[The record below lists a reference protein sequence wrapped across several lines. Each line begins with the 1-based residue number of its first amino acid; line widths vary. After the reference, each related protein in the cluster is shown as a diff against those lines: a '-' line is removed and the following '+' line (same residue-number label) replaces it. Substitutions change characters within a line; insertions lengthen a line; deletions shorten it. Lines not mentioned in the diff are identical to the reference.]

1 MLNLILPAL
10 IAGFFISF
18 ISAPLGTFVVWRK
31 MAYFGDT
38 LSHATLLGVVLGL
51 ALNWNLML
59 ATLIFVLFLA
69 IVLVLLESQQKIAVD
84 TLLGILAHGS
94 LSIGIVLMYFIGFQS
109 NLVEN
114 YLLGDIL
121 SISYADLYFVIPMV
135 LIIGLILILNWP
147 SFLYITISPE
157 LAQSQGINVARS
169 KLIFTLLLA
178 LTIGIAFK
186 FTGALLITAL
196 LIIPVAIARFFAKTP
211 EQMAFIAIFISLC
224 MIALGFICSA
234 FYDTPSGPTIVALC
248 SILFILVLLF
258 DLALKKMRKP

>member
-1 MLNLILPAL
+1 MINIILPAL

-51 ALNWNLML
+51 ALDWNFML
-59 ATLIFVLFLA
+59 STIIFVLILA
-69 IVLVLLESQQKIAVD
+69 IILVFLESQQKIAVD
-84 TLLGILAHGS
+84 TILGILAHGS

-121 SISYADLYFVIPMV
+121 SISYVDLYFIIPTVLVIG
-135 LIIGLILILNWP
+135 IILVLNWT

-157 LAQSQGINVARS
+157 LAQSHGINLTRS

-186 FTGALLITAL
+186 FVGALVITAM
-196 LIIPVAIARFFAKTP
+196 LIIPVAIARFFSKTP
-211 EQMAFIAIFISLC
+211 EQMALIAIVISIFTISL
-224 MIALGFICSA
+224 GFVCSA

-248 SILFILVLLF
+248 SILFIIILIL
-258 DLALKKMRKP
+258 DIALKKIHK